1 MRTHAVIDL
10 QRLAANYRKIRAAVG
25 VSVAVLPVVK
35 ADAYG
40 HGAVEIA
47 RTLSA
52 AGPGGSRFPVSKR
65 APRFDRRG

>member
-10 QRLAANYRKIRAAVG
+10 QRLAANYQKIRAAVG
-25 VSVAVLPVVK
+25 ASVTVLPVVK

-47 RTLSA
+47 RTLST
-52 AGPGGSRFPVSKR
+52 AGAGRVRGFLSGRGRR
-65 APRFDRRG
+65 A